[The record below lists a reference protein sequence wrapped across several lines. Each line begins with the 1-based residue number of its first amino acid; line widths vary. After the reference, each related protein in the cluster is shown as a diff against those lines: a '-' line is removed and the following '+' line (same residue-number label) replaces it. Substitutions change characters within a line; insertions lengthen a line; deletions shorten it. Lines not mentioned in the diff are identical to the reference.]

1 MKQEAWASLCIT
13 NTDNSTYYRIRFNRL
28 AGKLLDGTRYVVL
41 SKTVDGNYLVI
52 SPIDHAENGSLT
64 VTRDPYGF
72 CWLHITS
79 LVTGG
84 NLPKRLFRKRYKVK
98 RDKAGRIY
106 VCLKEVVKGD
116 D

>member
-1 MKQEAWASLCIT
+1 MREAWASLCVT
-13 NTDNSTYYRIRFNRL
+13 NTDNYTYYRIRFNRL
-28 AGKLLDGTRYVVL
+28 AGSLLDNVRWVVL
-41 SKTVDGNYLVI
+41 SKTADGAYIIV
-52 SPIDHAENGSLT
+52 SPIDHQENGSLT
-64 VTRDPYGF
+64 VTRDTYGF
-72 CWLHITS
+72 AWLHITS